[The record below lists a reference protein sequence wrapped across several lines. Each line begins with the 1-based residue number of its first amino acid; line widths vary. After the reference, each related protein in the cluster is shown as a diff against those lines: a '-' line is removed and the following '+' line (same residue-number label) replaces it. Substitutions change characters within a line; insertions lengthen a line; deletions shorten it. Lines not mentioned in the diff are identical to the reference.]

1 MKDAIPK
8 DIALR
13 LCEEIRLENAS
24 KKLGAG
30 KSMCHFCYNYSIEH
44 PGSFAYSQTRRTE
57 DATKLTNA
65 TTNCIRSDK

>member
-44 PGSFAYSQTRRTE
+44 PGQLCVFANEENRGCYQVNKRY
-57 DATKLTNA
+57 DKLHKK
-65 TTNCIRSDK
+65 R